1 MNFEIRI
8 LERNSHKKGRYWE
21 DIVRNILETQR
32 YDIDQN
38 VNFTGREIDLIATH
52 KDRKNETAFVEC
64 KAVQNL
70 ESNQIH
76 IFCSKT
82 LFQNA
87 TYGYFIS
94 TTPFQHQVSGLI
106 QELTQRYQNLYFFGP
121 DKMAELLAEKNFI
134 KEYTE
139 TRYQEYEIS
148 KKILVIDSLSKFYL
162 LLLRKGSTPEYYT
175 LLDASDLSP
184 VDKPIEDWAIE
195 DIQDLQFK
203 KYNNTIADITDS
215 PVASPSI
222 HNPMKQCITEIE
234 SSREYLDYLP
244 TSSKHIV
251 VRKNQRKKLMDF
263 FQQISDGETNIRSFY
278 IKAKSGYGKSSLLAD
293 LRERCRNKH
302 YKNKL
307 YTVVIDS
314 RNVDS
319 VNFLSE
325 SIKYLVNKASKDSFI
340 PFSEIS
346 ITSHYEVLGD
356 KKLQESLQQLK
367 SEKKLLIIVFDQFED
382 IFRKK
387 DIFIYFHKLLLD
399 VSQLES
405 SLVIGFS
412 WKSEITIDA
421 ENETY
426 SLFTQAAE
434 KSTCISLPEFS
445 SSEINKVISFLEKDL
460 RIKQSLKE
468 QIMIS
473 AQGFPWLIK
482 KLCIYIKKQRTKN
495 IPTEISHLKE
505 IFEDDLE
512 GLGSAEKKALTEIA
526 RRADTGDFF
535 DTEEVDDNISSQI
548 ISTLIDRRL
557 VIKTGSKHNIY
568 WDVFRNYL
576 NGADISEIGGNAF
589 IIRTS
594 FDICLKIFN
603 CFKQKEEELS
613 LEDIQ
618 SRLDKQI
625 QTTTI
630 QNSVYDLISLD
641 ILEKKITEGTYR
653 VLIELNEESLKEYIK
668 NKLSN
673 HKFYKRLTTNNSGNE
688 FQSIPHEI
696 MKQCFK
702 WTNFKDQTWKTYSN
716 TFMNWLK
723 KSDLKIFNEDKHY
736 NNPNRN
742 KHYRGKGYMP
752 QISAQ
757 QIWDA
762 VKDPSNR
769 KKRNK
774 HGLQKLNYDLKV
786 LGLLTN
792 FNREVS
798 IDFSQFKEQTIKT
811 EIINQAYKIYKESS
825 NDRRDFNQHASHY
838 VSHIESALYK
848 NQCLAKLRSWGKLLN
863 NNN

>member
-1 MNFEIRI
+1 MHDVLGLI
-8 LERNSHKKGRYWE
+8 KKWE
-21 DIVRNILETQR
+21 DSPKHR
-32 YDIDQN
+32 
-38 VNFTGREIDLIATH
+38 
-52 KDRKNETAFVEC
+52 
-64 KAVQNL
+64 
-70 ESNQIH
+70 
-76 IFCSKT
+76 
-82 LFQNA
+82 
-87 TYGYFIS
+87 
-94 TTPFQHQVSGLI
+94 
-106 QELTQRYQNLYFFGP
+106 NLYFFGP
-121 DKMAELLAEKNFI
+121 DKMAELLAEKNSI

-184 VDKPIEDWAIE
+184 VDKPSENWAIE

-215 PVASPSI
+215 PVTSPSI
-222 HNPMKQCITEIE
+222 HNPTKQCITEIE
-234 SSREYLDYLP
+234 SSREYLDHLP

-251 VRKNQRKKLMDF
+251 GRQKQKNELMDF
-263 FQQISDGETNIRSFY
+263 FKQISNGETSIRSFY

-387 DIFIYFHKLLLD
+387 EIFKYFHKLLLD

-412 WKSEITIDA
+412 WKSEITLDA

-426 SLFTQAAE
+426 SLFNQATG

-445 SSEINKVISFLEKDL
+445 SSEINKVISFLEKDR

-526 RRADTGDFF
+526 KRADTGDFF
-535 DTEEVDDNISSQI
+535 DTEEVDENNISPQI

-557 VIKTGSKHNIY
+557 VIKIGSKHHIY

-618 SRLDKQI
+618 SRLDKEI
-625 QTTTI
+625 KTTTI

-673 HKFYKRLTTNNSGNE
+673 HKFYKRLTTNSSGNE
-688 FQSIPHEI
+688 LQSISHEI

-702 WTNFKDQTWKTYSN
+702 WTNIKDQTWKTYSN

-762 VKDPSNR
+762 VKDPSNS

-774 HGLQKLNYDLKV
+774 HGLQKLNYDLRA
-786 LGLLTN
+786 LGLLINFDRGVSIN
-792 FNREVS
+792 FN
-798 IDFSQFKEQTIKT
+798 QFKEQTMKT
-811 EIINQAYKIYKESS
+811 EIINQAYQIYKESS